1 MKENKYYQKVL
12 VILFFCLLIFMGNQK
27 VWAGEKSITE
37 FSKIFYI
44 PAGAMEKGTG
54 FEGLREIYDTMRC
67 TAYTEK
73 GEKLSLD
80 VIWDYSGIC
89 TWKKGAYQIFGTVKL
104 PEGYTSQV
112 ALPVWFARISV
123 QDPDLPELY
132 AYSRMISA
140 GLYYFPWIIRTDPS
154 RMEIWMKEEGQGWVN
169 VSEEGYGM
177 CDTDGLYLSSQ
188 SMLPGKIYTLT
199 VSYEGGKT
207 DNLKYRYGSDGNL
220 DVISYTP
227 GAVGELLQKET
238 VIRSIEPVEKGGLE
252 RCMAYAIRTGQ
263 SLSEIR
269 KDLEDTIYIQGSTQ
283 NCYEDTAAHPSV
295 VLKSVW
301 DFSSVDIHTPGVY
314 KVKAGFSAPEGYT
327 LDPKLEFPF
336 TTAYIAVQKPDQ
348 PQIQTYYMAD
358 ADTFFFPM
366 VLDAFEDSQ
375 LEEFQVYLEGEDRTC
390 LLTQENATVGRK
402 GLYLRKN
409 VLKLGRDYRLYAIY
423 PGGSTGIYEFH
434 YDETFLT
441 HEHWYER
448 NYADRDGNNLP
459 DLDNGTE
466 KVTDTSTVIVGNRL
480 LDMLEIYKK
489 NIPFEKDGV
498 QVKVPVEVVK
508 KWEVSSEDEIKI
520 NISKDQDQ
528 ISVHLYKNR
537 EELTDISGGSLELPS
552 GYTGETVLED
562 EEGNIYSGTKKE
574 EQNIT
579 EIKIDKTGDFTIEE
593 TEDPEKESSE
603 KNTGEMNQAGESR
616 DSSKGEEKTDGES
629 SGNRKPSRVKSA
641 ALVAGTAFLSILL
654 LYLPGRNEE
663 KLRKGERGES
673 KKRK

>member
-1 MKENKYYQKVL
+1 MKKNTYFRKALVL
-12 VILFFCLLIFMGNQK
+12 LLFCLFIFMGNQK
-27 VWAGEKSITE
+27 VWAGEKLVTE
-37 FSKIFYI
+37 FSRIFYI

-54 FEGLREIYDTMRC
+54 LEGLREIYDTMSC
-67 TAYTEK
+67 TAYT
-73 GEKLSLD
+73 GEGEELLLD

-104 PEGYTSQV
+104 PEGYTSQA
-112 ALPVWFARISV
+112 ALPVWSARISV
-123 QDPDLPELY
+123 QDPDIPELY

-238 VIRSIEPVEKGGLE
+238 VIRSIEPVEKDGLE

-327 LDPKLEFPF
+327 LDPKLEFPL

-366 VLDAFEDSQ
+366 VLDAFDGQ
-375 LEEFQVYLEGEDRTC
+375 LREFQVYLESEDQTC

-448 NYADRDGNNLP
+448 NYADRDGNDLP

-498 QVKVPVEVVK
+498 QIKVPVEVVK

-528 ISVHLYKNR
+528 ISVHLYKNG

-593 TEDPEKESSE
+593 TEDPEKESAE
-603 KNTGEMNQAGESR
+603 KNTGEMNQAGGSM

-654 LYLPGRNEE
+654 LVTVE
-663 KLRKGERGES
+663 
-673 KKRK
+673 

>member
-1 MKENKYYQKVL
+1 MKENKYYQKVF

-37 FSKIFYI
+37 FSRIFYI

-54 FEGLREIYDTMRC
+54 LEGLREIYDTMRC

-89 TWKKGAYQIFGTVKL
+89 TWKKGMYQIFGTVKL
-104 PEGYTSQV
+104 PEGYGSQEV
-112 ALPVWFARISV
+112 LPVWSARISV
-123 QDPDLPELY
+123 QDPDRPELY
-132 AYSRMISA
+132 AYSRMLSA
-140 GLYYFPWIIRTDPS
+140 GLYYFPWVTGKDPS
-154 RMEIWMKEEGQGWVN
+154 KMEIWMKEEGQGWVN

-188 SMLPGKIYTLT
+188 SMVPGRIYTLT
-199 VSYEGGKT
+199 VSYDGGKT

-220 DVISYTP
+220 EILSYTP
-227 GAVGELLQKET
+227 GTVGELLQKES
-238 VIRSIEPVEKGGLE
+238 VIRSIEPMEKGCLD
-252 RCMAYAIRTGQ
+252 RCMAYAVRTGQ

-269 KDLEDTIYIQGSTQ
+269 KELEDTIYIQGSTQ
-283 NCYEDTAAHPSV
+283 SCYEDTAAYPSV
-295 VLKSVW
+295 VLESVW
-301 DFSSVDIHTPGVY
+301 DFSSVKIHIPGVY
-314 KVKAGFSAPEGYT
+314 EVRAEFKAPEGYT
-327 LDPKLEFPF
+327 LDSQLDFPVA
-336 TTAYIAVQKPDQ
+336 TAYIAVQRPDQ
-348 PQIQTYYMAD
+348 PQVQTYFMLGV
-358 ADTFFFPM
+358 DTLFFPM

-375 LEEFQVYLEGEDRTC
+375 LGEFQVYLEGEDRTC
-390 LLTQENATVGRK
+390 LLTQENAAVRRK

-409 VLKLGRDYRLYAIY
+409 ALKPGQEYRLYAVY
-423 PGGSTGIYEFH
+423 PGGRTGIYCFH
-434 YDETFLT
+434 YDKTFLT

-448 NYADRDGNNLP
+448 NYADRDGNDVP

-654 LYLPGRNEE
+654 LYIPGRNGE